1 MRHAAIIV
9 LALAG
14 ATLGS
19 SCKEVEPT
27 VEFETIE
34 QDCDNKCEIAIY
46 ECGDS
51 PTVKEREGCVDECL
65 YYMEESLDQG
75 HACAQSFETM
85 MACVGTLE
93 TCDELVDWAFRDE
106 AGACVEASLV
116 FDKQC
121 EDFR

>member
-19 SCKEVEPT
+19 SCKGVEPT

-34 QDCDNKCEIAIY
+34 QDCANKCELAVHKCS
-46 ECGDS
+46 EEMTLRFD
-51 PTVKEREGCVDECL
+51 GCMDECL

-93 TCDELVDWAFRDE
+93 TCVELLDWAFRDE